1 MFFHLFCCREKII
14 YIKNYINFF
23 KYFIIFLIT
32 LPKISFK
39 FYVYLC

>member
-1 MFFHLFCCREKII
+1 MFFHLFYCREKIM
-14 YIKNYINFF
+14 YIKNIKKLF
-23 KYFIIFLIT
+23 KYYVIFLIT